1 MEILANTDHKVN
13 PLYLSQDLQQP
24 TAQNN
29 VQGKISIPHILSGKP
44 TRIAKSTK
52 EKPTPIEINTPN
64 TQYETSKLKSP
75 FQKLV
80 K

>member
-13 PLYLSQDLQQP
+13 PLYLSEDLQQP

-29 VQGKISIPHILSGKP
+29 VQGKIKIPHMVSGKP
-44 TRIAKSTK
+44 IRIEKNTN
-52 EKPTPIEINTPN
+52 EKPTPIDISTPN
-64 TQYETSKLKSP
+64 TQYDTNRLNSP